1 MYTFVKKKELSTS
14 KQKAIKILWI
24 YSREIHKIF
33 MPYSPDFHTYENTI
47 KKSMKNSQV
56 MAHETV

>member
-1 MYTFVKKKELSTS
+1 
-14 KQKAIKILWI
+14 
-24 YSREIHKIF
+24 

-47 KKSMKNSQV
+47 KKAMKNSQV